1 MDRNLALEAVRAT
14 EAAARAAFRR
24 LGQGDEAVADQA
36 AIDAMHNALNAVPID
51 GRVAIGEG
59 AKGEVEKLYIGEKIG
74 LGGATA
80 AVAAMPLEGSS
91 IIARGGYNAVAA
103 IAMAQDGTFLSV
115 PTIYMDKIAV
125 GPGLPDD
132 VVDIDAP
139 IADNLK
145 SLAKARKMSVEDL
158 VVCVLDRPR
167 HSELIEQL
175 RASGARIRLLLDGDM
190 SGAVATAFPRAG
202 VDLFVGS
209 GLAPQGILA
218 AAALHAAGG
227 QMQARLILRNDQD
240 KDAARAAGIEDLDAR
255 YAIRDMVPSD
265 VTFAATGITHGPLLK
280 GIERMRDGG
289 LASHSVV
296 MRSKSGT
303 VRHIEALHRSRGHA
317 EQA

>member
-24 LGQGDEAVADQA
+24 LGQGDEATADEA
-36 AIDAMHNALNAVPID
+36 AVDAMHNALNAVPID

-59 AKGEVEKLYIGEKIG
+59 AKGEAEKLYIGEKIG
-74 LGGATA
+74 LGGEAA

-91 IIARGGYNAVAA
+91 IIARGGYNAVSA
-103 IAMAQDGTFLSV
+103 IAMAQDGSFLSV
-115 PTIYMDKIAV
+115 PQIYMEKIAI
-125 GPGLPDD
+125 GPGLAGD
-132 VVDIDAP
+132 VVDLDAP
-139 IADNLK
+139 VAENLA
-145 SLAKARKMSVEDL
+145 SLASAKDMSVEDL

-167 HSELIEQL
+167 HNTLIEQL
-175 RASGARIRLLLDGDM
+175 RAAGARIRLLLDGDM
-190 SGAVATAFPRAG
+190 SGAIATAFPRAG
-202 VDLFVGS
+202 VDLFIGS
-209 GLAPQGILA
+209 GLAPQGVLA

-227 QMQARLILRNDQD
+227 QMQARLIMRSDAD
-240 KDAARAAGIEDLDAR
+240 KEAARRAGIEDLDAR
-255 YAIRDMVPSD
+255 YTIADMVPFD

-303 VRHIEALHRSRGHA
+303 VRHIEAQHRSRDRS
-317 EQA
+317 EPS